1 MARYRTAPDPTEVGW
16 PAGVPYIIG
25 NEGCERFSFY
35 GMKSILLVYLI
46 FLYTEQGLDTEG
58 AGQRATAV
66 VHFFIMGVYA
76 LPMVGAILAD
86 RLLGK
91 YWTIL
96 LLSLVYCAGHA
107 VLALFEGNVQGIYTG
122 LALVAVG
129 SGGIKPCVSAH
140 VGDQF
145 GPGNWDKLE
154 RVFQLFYFIINL
166 GSFSSTLAI
175 PIVKEHLGWSVA
187 FAIPGVLMAI
197 ATLVFWMGRHRFV
210 HVPPSPGGMLG
221 LLDFVAGSLM
231 FLAVGSLFVTASLPW
246 PVMVGVSVGC
256 LVAGIAVYRARQRR
270 RRDEGFLAATLGLV
284 RTAMRRGGGAPPAVG
299 ARAVEEAR
307 AVWRIASLFVF
318 IVAFW
323 ALFDQHATS
332 WVRQA
337 GLMDRQVHVPVLGS
351 FVVLPEQ
358 MPAANP
364 ILVLLLI
371 PFTALGLYPALER
384 LGVRMGPLRRMTV
397 GMFVAA
403 LAFGVV
409 AWLQMGLE
417 AGLAVHVGWQ
427 LVPYVLITLAEVMVS
442 VTGLE
447 LAYSQAP
454 LRMKSAVMGLW
465 LLAVALGNL
474 LAGLVAALGE
484 LSMVQSFWAFTGLM
498 AAAGLGFAVAARSYR
513 YQDHPQGAP

>member
-1 MARYRTAPDPTEVGW
+1 MARYRTAPDPNETGW
-16 PAGVPYIIG
+16 PAGVPYIVG

-46 FLYTEQGLDTEG
+46 FLYTEQGLAADD
-58 AGQRATAV
+58 AGRRATAV

-91 YWTIL
+91 YHTIL
-96 LLSLVYCAGHA
+96 ALSLVYCAGHA
-107 VLALFEGNVQGIYTG
+107 VLALFEGHTQGIYVG
-122 LALVAVG
+122 LTLIAIG

-145 GPGNWDKLE
+145 GTGNWDKLE
-154 RVFQLFYFIINL
+154 RVFQLFYFIINV
-166 GSFSSTLAI
+166 GAFSSTVAI
-175 PIVKEHLGWSVA
+175 PIVKEHWGWSVA
-187 FAIPGVLMAI
+187 FGIPGVLMGI

-210 HVPPSPGGMLG
+210 HVPPSPGGTLG
-221 LLDFVAGSLM
+221 LLDFLAGSLLFM
-231 FLAVGSLFVTASLPW
+231 AFGSLMLTASAPW
-246 PVMVGVSVGC
+246 PVPVGVSSAC
-256 LVAGIAVYRARQRR
+256 LLLGGLAYVVRQRR
-270 RRDEGFLAATLGLV
+270 RRDDGFLPVTLAMIRAALFRGPSPTGVVGEDAV
-284 RTAMRRGGGAPPAVG
+284 RDT
-299 ARAVEEAR
+299 R
-307 AVWRIASLFVF
+307 AVWRIGSLFVF
-318 IVAFW
+318 IVVFW

-337 GLMDRQVHVPVLGS
+337 ALMDRKVHLPWIGL
-351 FVVLPEQ
+351 FEVLPEQ
-358 MPAANP
+358 MPAVNP

-371 PFTALGLYPALER
+371 PTVALGLYPGLER
-384 LGVRMGPLRRMTV
+384 LGIRLRPLGRMTS

-403 LAFGVV
+403 VAFAVV
-409 AWLQMGLE
+409 AWLQMRID
-417 AGLAVHVGWQ
+417 AGGAVHVAWQ
-427 LVPYVLITLAEVMVS
+427 LVPYGLITLAEVMVS

-465 LLAVALGNL
+465 LLSTALGNL

-484 LSMVQSFWAFTGLM
+484 LTMVQSFWLFTGLM
-498 AAAGLGFAVAARSYR
+498 GAAGLLFAVAGHSYEYR
-513 YQDHPQGAP
+513 DHPQTR